1 MLYPKSFLA
10 VANLILPWILRVDLQ
25 YSKMSWVNLG
35 VLKSIVIGRCK
46 SMQSDDE
53 H

>member
-10 VANLILPWILRVDLQ
+10 VANLILPCILRVDLQ